1 MDDARLFLCA
11 RCQRQVRVCSRCD
24 RGQQYCGARCSGL
37 DGGGFEQGELAAGQ
51 TQAVGEVG
59 VEFVAVESIEVAT
72 PAGWASWTTSM
83 GREGGASGS
92 YRKVTGLAKE
102 HGIDLVESSV
112 EADGAVFHDTAFG
125 LEEEEVVEVCG
136 GVGVARDEQSAPERD
151 PDARDA
157 RAQSDRKAARG
168 SHR

>member
-1 MDDARLFLCA
+1 MLEVLGGDGAGVVERGGGQGVVGDPVDEPGQPARALEQGF
-11 RCQRQVRVCSRCD
+11 
-24 RGQQYCGARCSGL
+24 

-92 YRKVTGLAKE
+92 YRKVT
-102 HGIDLVESSV
+102 VWPRS
-112 EADGAVFHDTAFG
+112 TA
-125 LEEEEVVEVCG
+125 
-136 GVGVARDEQSAPERD
+136 ST
-151 PDARDA
+151 
-157 RAQSDRKAARG
+157 S
-168 SHR
+168 